1 VDIDIIPAG
10 NIVQIAYF
18 VNDIRTAAIEMNR
31 VFSSGPF
38 YLYENIELKNVTYRG
53 NAATLDHSSAYGQSG
68 NIMIEFIQQNSEGPS
83 AFRDMYTEG
92 EEGIHHVAMF
102 VNNVREEIHRLKK
115 LGFQVANHF
124 FTRAGV
130 EVVFID
136 TTETLG
142 HMTELYAPVK
152 PLKKFYSM
160 IASAAADWDGKELFR
175 YISSQQPSNT

>member
-1 VDIDIIPAG
+1 MDIDIIPEG

-31 VFSSGPF
+31 VFGNGPF
-38 YLYENIELKNVTYRG
+38 YLYENIELKDVTYRG

-83 AFRDMYTEG
+83 AFRDMYVEG

-102 VNNVREEIHRLKK
+102 VSNLLEETQRLKK
-115 LGFQVANHF
+115 MGFQVANHF
-124 FTRAGV
+124 FTSAGV

-136 TTETLG
+136 TTEILG
-142 HMTELYAPVK
+142 HMIELYEPVK

-160 IASAAADWDGKELFR
+160 VASSAADWDGKELFR
-175 YISSQQPSNT
+175 YIS

>member
-1 VDIDIIPAG
+1 MSIDIISAG
-10 NIVQIAYF
+10 KIVQIAYF

-31 VFSSGPF
+31 VFGNGPF
-38 YLYENIELKNVTYRG
+38 YLYENIELKDVTYRG

-68 NIMIEFIQQNSEGPS
+68 DIMIEFIQQNSEGPS
-83 AFRDMYTEG
+83 AFRDMYADG

-102 VNNVREEIHRLKK
+102 VSNVQEEIRRLKK

-124 FTRAGV
+124 YTRAGV

-136 TTETLG
+136 TTEILG
-142 HMTELYAPVK
+142 HMTELYEPVK

-160 IASAAADWDGKELFR
+160 VASAAVEWDGKELFR
-175 YISSQQPSNT
+175 HI